1 MEENGLETNV
11 NSSDPGSDGERG
23 YLAARDSLELQLVQI
38 WEDLLAC
45 HPIGLNDD
53 FFDLGGDS
61 ILAMSLLARIVQ
73 QTGRNLPIAG
83 LMRAATIKRLATSL
97 REENGGGAWSPIVPL
112 QTEGSKPA
120 FFCIHPAGGNALC
133 YLQISRLLGK
143 DQPFYGLQAPGI
155 EAGRE
160 PLGTIEDMAAEY
172 VEAIR
177 QVQPRGPYQLGGWSC
192 GGVLAYEIAQM
203 LRAAGEEIRLLVI
216 MDSGVLYA
224 FAVMRTGLPESDLGV
239 FDVLRLPVAEQI
251 SEFRTR
257 TKAARLV
264 PEEADDDLAERIFHL
279 FVANTKAMI
288 SYRPEPYAGKLTLFQ
303 ASEKFVRTR
312 HEPYHEW
319 SQLCDDVELHKV
331 PGNHLTLVQEPH
343 VHELAAKLAACIDA
357 SA

>member
-1 MEENGLETNV
+1 MEKNGLKANM
-11 NSSDPGSDGERG
+11 NSSNPGSVGERG
-23 YLAARDSLELQLVQI
+23 YVAARDSLELQLVQI
-38 WEDLLAC
+38 WEDLLGC
-45 HPIGLNDD
+45 HPIGLNDN
-53 FFDLGGDS
+53 FLDLGGDS
-61 ILAMSLLARIVQ
+61 LLAMTLLARIVQ

-83 LMRAATIKRLATSL
+83 LMRATTIKRLAAAL
-97 REENGGGAWSPIVPL
+97 REENNWGTWSPIVPL

-155 EAGRE
+155 EADRE
-160 PLGTIEDMAAEY
+160 PLSTIEEMAAEY

-177 QVQPRGPYQLGGWSC
+177 QVQPRGPYELGGWSC
-192 GGVLAYEIAQM
+192 GGVLAYEIAQV
-203 LRAAGEEIRLLVI
+203 LRAAGEEIRLLAI

-224 FAVMRTGLPESDLGV
+224 FAVMTTALPQGDLGV

-251 SEFRTR
+251 SEFRKR
-257 TKAARLV
+257 TKAAKLI
-264 PEEADDDLAERIFHL
+264 PDEADDDLAERIFRL
-279 FVANTKAMI
+279 FVVNTKAML
-288 SYRPEPYAGKLTLFQ
+288 SYRPEPYADKLTLFQ

-319 SQLCDDVELHKV
+319 SRLCDDVELHKV
-331 PGNHLTLVQEPH
+331 PGNHLTLIQEPH